1 MNLFERIAAEYESIR
16 LTKFWEVYIEK
27 IREKRAVE
35 SRACETN
42 KEPERN
48 QGACEA
54 LDFVIGRGKDYQPL
68 PERILVELRSKST
81 GG

>member
-1 MNLFERIAAEYESIR
+1 MNLFERIAAEWSTISE
-16 LTKFWEVYIEK
+16 TKFWELFVSEIQ
-27 IREKRAVE
+27 KRRDVE

-42 KEPERN
+42 KEPTKN

-54 LDFVIGRGKDYQPL
+54 LDYILGRGKDYLPL
-68 PERILVELRSKST
+68 PERLLDELRQKST